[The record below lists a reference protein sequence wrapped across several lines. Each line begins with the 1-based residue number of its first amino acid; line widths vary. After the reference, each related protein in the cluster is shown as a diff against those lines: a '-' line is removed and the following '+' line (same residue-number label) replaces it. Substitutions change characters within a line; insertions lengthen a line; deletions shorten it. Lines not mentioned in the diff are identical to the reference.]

1 MKKFKCV
8 LVRTQYQTVVVEAED
23 YEENDD
29 IKNKAEALFN
39 YDIPCEEY
47 LEVYDM
53 EEIPTNSTTK
63 E

>member
-8 LVRTQYQTVVVEAED
+8 LLRSQYQTVVVEAED
-23 YEENDD
+23 YMDNDE

-53 EEIPTNSTTK
+53 EEVPTTTTK

>member
-8 LVRTQYQTVVVEAED
+8 LLRSQYQTVVVEAED
-23 YEENDD
+23 YMDNDD
-29 IKNKAEALFN
+29 VKNKAESMFD
-39 YDIPCEEY
+39 YDQPCEEY

-53 EEIPTNSTTK
+53 EEVPTTTTK